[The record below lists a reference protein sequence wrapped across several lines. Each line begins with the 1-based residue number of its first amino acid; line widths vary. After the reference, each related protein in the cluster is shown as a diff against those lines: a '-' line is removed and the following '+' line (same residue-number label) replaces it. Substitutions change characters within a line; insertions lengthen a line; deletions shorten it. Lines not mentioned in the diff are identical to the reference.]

1 MARKVRKAQL
11 EEIEVLHRI
20 GWLSNCP
27 AEIQAAM
34 FDIATVI
41 RLESDA
47 TVYRLGAEPG
57 GFFGIEAG
65 CVAFEAAQSSRAPQK
80 GLIFH
85 PGCWFGE
92 ITLTGQRI
100 RLVGART
107 TRPSTLVSIERHRF
121 LALAA
126 RQPEVWRYVAELT
139 AGNLAR
145 VVGLA
150 EDLMLRDSRQR
161 LAATLVRLAGLREAF
176 PPNPPVIDA
185 TQSEIAA
192 IANLS
197 RSMASPLLHE
207 LVRDRLIELNRST
220 ILIRDP
226 PGLVAR
232 SSQ

>member
-1 MARKVRKAQL
+1 MKSVKTVRK
-11 EEIEVLHRI
+11 EEIEVLRRI

-27 AEIQAAM
+27 AEVQAAI
-34 FDIATVI
+34 FDIATVL

-47 TVYRLGAEPG
+47 TVYQLGAEPG

-80 GLIFH
+80 GLILH
-85 PGCWFGE
+85 AGCWFGE
-92 ITLTGQRI
+92 VTLTGQRI

-107 TRPSTLVSIERHRF
+107 TRPSTLVSIERRRF

-126 RQPEVWRYVAELT
+126 RQPEVWRYVADLM
-139 AGNLAR
+139 AANLAR

-161 LAATLVRLAGLREAF
+161 LAAILVRLAGLREAF

-207 LVRDRLIELNRST
+207 LEGDGLIELSRSM
-220 ILIRDP
+220 ILIKNP
-226 PGLVAR
+226 AGLVGR
-232 SSQ
+232 TS

>member
-1 MARKVRKAQL
+1 MKSVKAVRK
-11 EEIEVLHRI
+11 EEIEVLRRI

-27 AEIQAAM
+27 AEVQAAI
-34 FDIATVI
+34 FDIATVL

-47 TVYRLGAEPG
+47 TVYQLGAEPG

-85 PGCWFGE
+85 AGCWFGE
-92 ITLTGQRI
+92 VSLTGQRI
-100 RLVGART
+100 RLVRART
-107 TRPSTLVSIERHRF
+107 TRPSTLVSIERRRF

-126 RQPEVWRYVAELT
+126 RQPEVWRYVADLM
-139 AGNLAR
+139 AANLAR

-150 EDLMLRDSRQR
+150 EDLMLRDSRQ
-161 LAATLVRLAGLREAF
+161 RLAGLREAF

-207 LVRDRLIELNRST
+207 LEGDGLIELSRSM
-220 ILIRDP
+220 ILIKNP
-226 PGLVAR
+226 AGLVGR
-232 SSQ
+232 TS